1 MKTNLFVNR
10 TTISMKSVILL
21 CMALLLPS
29 AIASK
34 GKNSQK
40 KVISYVDTS
49 LNGSQKYVLRV
60 DDKPFYMT
68 NVQVRFDK
76 LRYRWNWDIA
86 TCERLIK
93 ETAAL
98 GFNTLSIPIHWVEVE
113 PAKDKFDWTTLDL
126 YMGLAQKYNLKV
138 EMLWFGQNSG
148 GHVQWL
154 KPDQLRTPDYVMHS
168 PKAGDFQSFSTAG
181 SSKETTSEFTIRRDI
196 SDYTLDLNDNKLC
209 AREAYVLSRVMKHIT
224 NWDAENGC
232 KHTLIGVQLN
242 NEVRSF
248 PSTTIV
254 EYMSELGR
262 AVKESPYSVWTRMNC
277 TYTDLYSILYCNEE
291 LRSTSGTY
299 IDFVG
304 IDTYRN
310 HAATEDEF
318 VESMRTNIPYIGKNY
333 RMIMEIGAEVPNI
346 AQLQLAALSG
356 NCAFDYYELCGPDDR
371 GIFVKDEQKGFV
383 PRGIYIEDVK
393 LINKMLNSVMAD
405 VALKSNGYGL
415 FVHNWKGDSLM
426 PTVGV
431 EGISFKPGYIN
442 SQALSIIHSDNEIVL
457 TTSKG
462 GMFSWP
468 DTLGIL
474 SASKGYF
481 DFNNNWNNEGNI
493 DFQIDKRKHVV
504 TLNMKEGQTVCLLR
518 PVQKKPSLI
527 YMPEQADF
535 GAGVKLESDAENC
548 LGFSGTGYLV
558 FPLAGGYAV
567 WKNVDGLGG
576 GKRVMRVR
584 YSNGNLQTCTPRMII
599 NGVNR
604 NISLKSTGSWDA
616 YQYAD
621 ITVDLKSGMNNVIIW
636 ESTWTGAGH
645 IDELQILE

>member
-10 TTISMKSVILL
+10 TTICMKSVILL
-21 CMALLLPS
+21 CMALLLPP
-29 AIASK
+29 AIAGK

-126 YMGLAQKYNLKV
+126 YMGLAQKYNFKV

-196 SDYTLDLNDNKLC
+196 SDYTLDLNDKKLC
-209 AREAYVLSRVMKHIT
+209 AREAYVLGKVMEHIAR
-224 NWDAENGC
+224 WDAENGAR
-232 KHTLIGVQLN
+232 HTLIGVQLN

-248 PSTTIV
+248 PSSTIV

-277 TYTDLYSILYCNEE
+277 TYVDLHSILYTNEQM
-291 LRSTSGTY
+291 RSTTGTY

-304 IDTYRN
+304 IDTYR
-310 HAATEDEF
+310 HHFQTEDSLA
-318 VESMRTNIPYIGKNY
+318 ES
-333 RMIMEIGAEVPNI
+333 
-346 AQLQLAALSG
+346 
-356 NCAFDYYELCGPDDR
+356 
-371 GIFVKDEQKGFV
+371 IFV
-383 PRGIYIEDVK
+383 
-393 LINKMLNSVMAD
+393 
-405 VALKSNGYGL
+405 
-415 FVHNWKGDSLM
+415 
-426 PTVGV
+426 
-431 EGISFKPGYIN
+431 
-442 SQALSIIHSDNEIVL
+442 
-457 TTSKG
+457 
-462 GMFSWP
+462 
-468 DTLGIL
+468 
-474 SASKGYF
+474 
-481 DFNNNWNNEGNI
+481 
-493 DFQIDKRKHVV
+493 
-504 TLNMKEGQTVCLLR
+504 
-518 PVQKKPSLI
+518 
-527 YMPEQADF
+527 
-535 GAGVKLESDAENC
+535 
-548 LGFSGTGYLV
+548 
-558 FPLAGGYAV
+558 
-567 WKNVDGLGG
+567 
-576 GKRVMRVR
+576 
-584 YSNGNLQTCTPRMII
+584 
-599 NGVNR
+599 
-604 NISLKSTGSWDA
+604 
-616 YQYAD
+616 
-621 ITVDLKSGMNNVIIW
+621 
-636 ESTWTGAGH
+636 
-645 IDELQILE
+645 